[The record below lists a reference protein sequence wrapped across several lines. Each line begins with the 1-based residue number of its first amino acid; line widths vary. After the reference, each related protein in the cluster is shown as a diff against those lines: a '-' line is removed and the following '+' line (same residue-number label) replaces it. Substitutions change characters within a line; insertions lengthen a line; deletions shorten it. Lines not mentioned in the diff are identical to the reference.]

1 MKATHLLITIGDLQ
15 KKLKFYNSMV
25 EKSFQNI
32 GNNEIVR
39 TRYQSKVDL
48 INKLLDENKKLC
60 LSGEALKWVKSIK

>member
-1 MKATHLLITIGDLQ
+1 MKATHLLITIGDLE

-60 LSGEALKWVKSIK
+60 LSGEA

>member
-1 MKATHLLITIGDLQ
+1 MKATHLLITIGDLE